1 MRECVPVA
9 MALCRSRASA
19 VRVSCMC
26 RMTVQNRFKKRKFL
40 PEFYLHP
47 VDINTRQRR
56 LLCKAKH
63 KCFKAYNILDLILG
77 G

>member
-26 RMTVQNRFKKRKFL
+26 RMTVQNRFKKRKIFRL
-40 PEFYLHP
+40 NSIYIPWISIP
-47 VDINTRQRR
+47 GSVDYYVKQNTN
-56 LLCKAKH
+56 ASKH
-63 KCFKAYNILDLILG
+63 TTF
-77 G
+77 

>member
-26 RMTVQNRFKKRKFL
+26 RMTVQNRFKKRKIFCL
-40 PEFYLHP
+40 NSIYIPWISIP
-47 VDINTRQRR
+47 GSVDYYVKQHTN
-56 LLCKAKH
+56 ASKH
-63 KCFKAYNILDLILG
+63 TTF
-77 G
+77 